1 MIKDQLT
8 SYIAIQIS
16 WDSELPVVKVGQN
29 RVGNMSF
36 SKQEAS
42 SLPIRRAATRRG
54 RTEHVFQQQR
64 QARISSSLQ
73 IRRQKRES
81 WLRTKRFAP
90 PFAVAAGVSS
100 SVGGLE
106 QQFEHAASAYV
117 RISGTHGEFQSFDFS
132 WEVLHPF
139 QQALSSV
146 RQQHPSSATYLY
158 QLFETKYQP
167 KNEYSHSLATL
178 VVDHTI
184 QHLQRVMEQ
193 LQNETQSDTIST
205 LDALLSILLD
215 LSSLPGSI
223 RTNQDDEDDN
233 LSIYGPV
240 STANPRTWC
249 ELLLQSKAV
258 SLSNS
263 SLLELLTNPLLL
275 QGPLSSTS
283 LVSAKSETPKSTL
296 EEGTTTQK
304 RSSSAARTLGKVAA
318 TILGNLVLELG
329 SKKVLYQPMR
339 RRADSPLIT
348 SMWSDL
354 VAALPLTLF
363 PVSCL
368 VQQDITTL
376 GMDLLRGANLTPVM
390 ISNFFLM
397 LQQEQL
403 RSDTSSEESILVDAA
418 WLVEGLLR
426 REDQVTLAF
435 GEEDSLITT
444 LVQLLQELVQ
454 AGGIGEPAT
463 TSIASTQWR
472 QILTCII
479 PILRSLGYL
488 ATGAEG
494 RFVPKLLQ
502 VSNGALLAS
511 LRRLLQIEDAPPPQP
526 STGDDSG
533 VRRELRNQLQSL
545 RVEAIALAGYLLCDT
560 GTPNHP
566 STSLVPQVL
575 LPALVQLA
583 VHPMSKFET
592 RRDALSAI
600 WNGITEPPGVSSS
613 ILSEEIPTNKVR
625 WEMDSNLCKIL
636 QDYVWPGSTGE
647 PASHLRK
654 SDTEFLQCCVDMLRH
669 QDMEAVMASVAIL
682 DRILRILPASRELF
696 ASLGGID
703 RLEQIVE
710 TQTKEVAQFASI
722 DGGPSASD
730 IAGNLIDDFFDGDNE
745 NDFYDPDSLLDSLQ
759 FSSPGGGNATD
770 DEDEMNDAI
779 GVSRSSA
786 ATPPLHCVFGGGGR
800 LDLSSN
806 LYDFSSNDAVS
817 SFHLAP
823 QTMQAS
829 GRGRGRPIPSWMT
842 QQSSSGT

>member
-1 MIKDQLT
+1 
-8 SYIAIQIS
+8 
-16 WDSELPVVKVGQN
+16 
-29 RVGNMSF
+29 MSS

-90 PFAVAAGVSS
+90 TSVATVSRN
-100 SVGGLE
+100 VGELE
-106 QQFEHAASAYV
+106 QQFEHATSAYV
-117 RISGTHGEFQSFDFS
+117 RISGTHGEFLSFDFS
-132 WEVLHPF
+132 WEVLHSF
-139 QQALSSV
+139 QEALSGI
-146 RQQHPSSATYLY
+146 RQGHPSGATYLY

-223 RTNQDDEDDN
+223 RMNQDDEDEN

-240 STANPRTWC
+240 STPNPRTWS
-249 ELLLQSKAV
+249 ELLLQSAAFSSSK
-258 SLSNS
+258 SLL
-263 SLLELLTNPLLL
+263 LLELLTHPLLL
-275 QGPLSSTS
+275 QGPLSSMS
-283 LVSAKSETPKSTL
+283 LASTKNEMAVAKSTM

-304 RSSSAARTLGKVAA
+304 RSSSAGRTRGQVAA
-318 TILGNLVLELG
+318 TILGNLLLELG
-329 SKKVLYQPMR
+329 SKEVMYQPVR
-339 RRADSPLIT
+339 RRADSPLVT
-348 SMWSDL
+348 TMWSDL

-368 VQQDITTL
+368 VQQDITTR
-376 GMDLLRGANLTPVM
+376 GMDLLRGANLTPFM
-390 ISNFFLM
+390 ISNFFLI

-403 RSDTSSEESILVDAA
+403 RSDTPSEENILADAA

-426 REDQVTLAF
+426 REDQVILAF
-435 GEEDSLITT
+435 GEEDNLIAT
-444 LVQLLQELVQ
+444 LVQLLHDLVS
-454 AGGIGEPAT
+454 AASVGKPAT
-463 TSIASTQWR
+463 TMCR
-472 QILTCII
+472 QSVTCII

-488 ATGAEG
+488 ATGTDG

-502 VSNGALLAS
+502 VANGALLAS
-511 LRRLLQIEDAPPPQP
+511 LQRVLQIEDAPPPK
-526 STGDDSG
+526 SSAGDDAG
-533 VRRELRNQLQSL
+533 VPRELRNQLQSL
-545 RVEAIALAGYLLCDT
+545 RIEAIALAGYLLCDT

-575 LPALVQLA
+575 LPSLVQLA

-600 WNGITEPPGVSSS
+600 WNGITEPPGVTSS
-613 ILSEEIPTNKVR
+613 ILSEETPTNKVR

-669 QDMEAVMASVAIL
+669 QDMEAVMASVSIL

-710 TQTKEVAQFASI
+710 TQAKEVAQFASS

-770 DEDEMNDAI
+770 DEDEMNDEI
-779 GVSRSSA
+779 GVARSSA